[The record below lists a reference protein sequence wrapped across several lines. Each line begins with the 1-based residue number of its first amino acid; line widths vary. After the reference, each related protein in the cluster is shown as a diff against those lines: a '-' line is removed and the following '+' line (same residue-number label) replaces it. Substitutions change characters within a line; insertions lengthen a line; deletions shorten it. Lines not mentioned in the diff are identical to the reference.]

1 MIYGL
6 FIDDSLCLDIFIT
19 LHGLSKMSLIS
30 LIAFNT
36 SRNHICVYRAI
47 CCNYIFYVLYF
58 IYITKVRSNYIDF
71 HLAYNNYLLSIS
83 KYRSLSVDL
92 YLYLGYLISN
102 EMQIRSFLWF
112 RLVFWNLRFG
122 HDCWIHFLAS
132 CASKL
137 PCLEF
142 YDNCKLVMKRI
153 LPLLDWTH
161 DFKTHIMGLQNVC
174 KKMPKSEQRSIF

>member
-71 HLAYNNYLLSIS
+71 HLAYNHLPFIQWDANPKFSLIQIGFLEFAILTRLL
-83 KYRSLSVDL
+83 
-92 YLYLGYLISN
+92 N
-102 EMQIRSFLWF
+102 SFPCQLWF
-112 RLVFWNLRFG
+112 ETLMPWILWSLQSCNEKNITTPRLNTQV
-122 HDCWIHFLAS
+122 
-132 CASKL
+132 
-137 PCLEF
+137 
-142 YDNCKLVMKRI
+142 
-153 LPLLDWTH
+153 
-161 DFKTHIMGLQNVC
+161 
-174 KKMPKSEQRSIF
+174 